1 MLHSNGGHPSPVPIR
16 KMDASPEPALN
27 GGFKLPEILVSRWTP
42 LAFRTALCL
51 PGRINRL
58 CTMAQVCPLH
68 HGPGRF
74 LLHSQG
80 PSLLHGSGPTL
91 IHGPEPSLMSTTQDS
106 ILYNYTAGA
115 TTCYSGSSLPAATF
129 PWASRRFRSQ
139 VLTGRSHPIRSSE
152 RSPTGG
158 GIPSGSSATHS
169 ETMCDIDEM
178 SLAASEGDWHPTL
191 TNPSSTP
198 SGRVQDEAEVMSSVL
213 TRGYV
218 VPEASEISRDVCFPA
233 TQDPFDIG
241 SGSCAPTGGT
251 PEAEIEGETSTPSAT
266 FSREGTLTGRPQGE
280 QHRARTFTA
289 TALIGRYGT
298 APASSPKPDPFQGL
312 APTYSQS
319 FSVLPGCTCSRSNTP
334 LDCARQTRPH
344 ALARRRVVYTRQL
357 LPLSNRQC
365 VQLSR

>member
-1 MLHSNGGHPSPVPIR
+1 MGSGWPEGGRVTAGDDR
-16 KMDASPEPALN
+16 LE
-27 GGFKLPEILVSRWTP
+27 KLCLLIYSRQYHRTGDFLVSGE
-42 LAFRTALCL
+42 L
-51 PGRINRL
+51 
-58 CTMAQVCPLH
+58 Q
-68 HGPGRF
+68 
-74 LLHSQG
+74 
-80 PSLLHGSGPTL
+80 
-91 IHGPEPSLMSTTQDS
+91 
-106 ILYNYTAGA
+106 
-115 TTCYSGSSLPAATF
+115 
-129 PWASRRFRSQ
+129 
-139 VLTGRSHPIRSSE
+139 
-152 RSPTGG
+152 
-158 GIPSGSSATHS
+158 
-169 ETMCDIDEM
+169 
-178 SLAASEGDWHPTL
+178 
-191 TNPSSTP
+191 
-198 SGRVQDEAEVMSSVL
+198 
-213 TRGYV
+213 
-218 VPEASEISRDVCFPA
+218 ASEISRDVCFPA

-241 SGSCAPTGGT
+241 SGSCTPTGGT

-319 FSVLPGCTCSRSNTP
+319 FSVLPGCTCSRSHTP